1 LSAVLKSLLAS
12 AALLAACG
20 CSVRGTGR
28 DYMPLAVGNRWDYR
42 VVTSNGSESFRR
54 LMISSKVSNQAF
66 RGAEGN
72 GTSLWSWQDDF
83 LSVQRGGQ
91 RIYLLALPAVKG
103 TSWWTVTPKGIRVW
117 CRVEGTATVKTA
129 AGTFNRCV
137 EVLMEPVGGRTEI
150 RHWFAPGVG
159 WVRYSYGPRGGRPWM
174 VRELVA
180 YVLRAPE
187 PEQKTSR

>member
-1 LSAVLKSLLAS
+1 MFRASRSLLVVFMLSAAW
-12 AALLAACG
+12 G
-20 CSVRGTGR
+20 CSGQGTGR
-28 DYMPLAVGNRWDYR
+28 GYMPLALGNRWDYR
-42 VVTSNGSESFRR
+42 VVTSNGQENFRR
-54 LMISSKVSNQAF
+54 LMISGHASEGAF
-66 RGAEGN
+66 RGVEGN
-72 GTSLWSWQDDF
+72 ETSLWSWQDDF

-91 RIYLLALPAVKG
+91 RIYLLSLPAVTG

-129 AGTFNRCV
+129 AGTFYRCV

-174 VRELVA
+174 VRELVS
-180 YVLRAPE
+180 YVLKPPE
-187 PEQKTSR
+187 LSEKNSR